1 MKHYTINTAE
11 DLRKALAEI
20 AEADFLAEMADD
32 YTVWRREKN
41 AAAEAKR
48 DVLRQAKALGLQ
60 A

>member
-1 MKHYTINTAE
+1 MKRYTINTAE

-32 YTVWRREKN
+32 FSVWRREKA

-48 DVLRQAKALGLQ
+48 DVLRQAAEKGIQ
-60 A
+60 